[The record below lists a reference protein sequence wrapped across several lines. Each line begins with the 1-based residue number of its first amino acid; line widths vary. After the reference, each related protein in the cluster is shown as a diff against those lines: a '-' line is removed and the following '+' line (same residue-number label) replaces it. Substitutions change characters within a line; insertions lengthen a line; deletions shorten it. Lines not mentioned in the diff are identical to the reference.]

1 MMSLAAIVLI
11 ASVIIFALIGVPLV
25 WSLVLASVCSVAAG
39 GTLNALPI
47 LAQRMFA
54 GGLQYSMLAI
64 FFFVLAGAIM
74 QSGGLS
80 RRLVAFAN
88 SLVGHISGGASLV
101 CVMACAFFAAIS
113 GSAVATT
120 AAIGGIMYPEL
131 KRLGYPEDYAA
142 ALPAA
147 AGVLGVII
155 PPSVLFIIYGNITNV
170 SPGKLLMAGIVPGV
184 LGALFMCIIC
194 YILAKKRNYPKN
206 EGFVL
211 KDVWT
216 TFKDA
221 FWALLMPVII
231 LGGIYS
237 GIFTPTESGVVA
249 AGYGLVCAVFIY
261 KEMTW
266 DLFIRIIKESCRT
279 TGNVMILCMAAGAL
293 SYLLT
298 IYQIP
303 ATLSSFLIANVANRY
318 TFMLGVVVLLL
329 FLGMFMDV
337 GASIL
342 ILGPLLAPVAVAFGI
357 DPVQFGVIF
366 VFSMAIGQATP
377 PFGTDLFV
385 VCGFSGR
392 NVMAVG
398 KHSLLFCVALVA
410 VILSCI
416 FIPQVAT
423 ALPGIMVR

>member
-1 MMSLAAIVLI
+1 MTTAAIVLI
-11 ASVIIFALIGVPLV
+11 ISVIIFAIFGVPLV
-25 WSLVLASVCSVAAG
+25 WSLALACICSITAG
-39 GTLNALPI
+39 QTLNTLP
-47 LAQRMFA
+47 LLTQRVFA

-64 FFFVLAGAIM
+64 FFFVMAGAIM
-74 QSGGLS
+74 QYGGLS
-80 RRLVAFAN
+80 RRLVSFAN

-131 KRLGYPEDYAA
+131 KQLGYPEDYAA

-170 SPGKLLMAGIVPGV
+170 SPGKLLMAGIVPGF
-184 LGALFMCIIC
+184 LGALFMCVIC
-194 YILAKKRNYPKN
+194 YVLARIRKYPKN
-206 EGFVL
+206 QGFVL
-211 KDVWT
+211 KNVFVS
-216 TFKDA
+216 FKEA
-221 FWALLMPVII
+221 FWALMMPVII
-231 LGGIYS
+231 LGGIYT

-249 AGYGLVCAVFIY
+249 AGYGLLCAVLIY
-261 KEMTW
+261 REMSME
-266 DLFIRIIKESCRT
+266 LFIRIIKESCRT

-303 ATLSSFLIANVANRY
+303 ATLSSFLIANVSNRY
-318 TFMLGVVVLLL
+318 TFMAGVVILLL

-342 ILGPLLAPVAVAFGI
+342 ILGPLLAPVAAAFGI
-357 DPVQFGVIF
+357 DPVQFGLIF

-392 NVMAVG
+392 QVMAVG
-398 KHSLLFCVALVA
+398 KHSLVFCMALIA
-410 VILSCI
+410 VILLCM
-416 FIPQVAT
+416 FIPQIAT
-423 ALPGIMVR
+423 ALPGIMA

>member
-1 MMSLAAIVLI
+1 MSFAAIVLI
-11 ASVIIFALIGVPLV
+11 ASVIVFALVGVPLV
-25 WSLVLASVCSVAAG
+25 WSLVLASICSIAAG
-39 GTLNALPI
+39 GSLDMLPI
-47 LAQRMFA
+47 LTQRMFA

-74 QSGGLS
+74 QYGGLS

-101 CVMACAFFAAIS
+101 CVIACAFFAAIS

-155 PPSVLFIIYGNITNV
+155 PPSVLFIIYGNITSV
-170 SPGKLLMAGIVPGV
+170 SPGKLLMAGVIPGIM
-184 LGALFMCIIC
+184 GAAFMCVIC
-194 YILAKKRNYPKN
+194 YILAKKRNYPRN
-206 EGFVL
+206 EGF
-211 KDVWT
+211 DVKEVIR

-221 FWALLMPVII
+221 FWALLMPFII

-249 AGYGLVCAVFIY
+249 AGYGLVCALLIY
-261 KEMTW
+261 REMTW
-266 DLFIRIIKESCRT
+266 ELFARVIKESCRT

-303 ATLSSFLIANVANRY
+303 GALSAFLIANVANKY
-318 TFMLGVVVLLL
+318 TFMLGVIVLLL

-357 DPVQFGVIF
+357 DPIQFGVIF

-392 NVMAVG
+392 SVMSVG
-398 KHSLLFCVALVA
+398 KHSLVFCIALVL
-410 VILSCI
+410 VILLCV
-416 FIPQVAT
+416 FVPQIAT
-423 ALPGIMVR
+423 ALPSVMI

>member
-74 QSGGLS
+74 QYGGLS
-80 RRLVAFAN
+80 CRLVAFAN

-423 ALPGIMVR
+423 ALPGIMV

>member
-1 MMSLAAIVLI
+1 MTLASVVLI
-11 ASVIIFALIGVPLV
+11 LSVIIFAILGVPLV
-25 WSLVLASVCSVAAG
+25 WSLVLSCVCSTAAG
-39 GTLNALPI
+39 GSLNTLPV

-64 FFFVLAGAIM
+64 FFFVMAGSIM
-74 QSGGLS
+74 QYGGLS

-131 KRLGYPEDYAA
+131 ERLGYPKDYAA

-155 PPSVLFIIYGNITNV
+155 PPSVLFIIYGNITNI
-170 SPGKLLMAGIVPGV
+170 SPGKLLMAGIIPGF
-184 LGALFMCIIC
+184 LGAFFMCLIC
-194 YILAKKRNYPKN
+194 YVLAKKRNYPKN
-206 EGFVL
+206 ERFVL
-211 KDVWT
+211 KQVLES
-216 TFKDA
+216 FKEA
-221 FWALLMPVII
+221 FWALLMPGII
-231 LGGIYS
+231 LGGIYT

-249 AGYGLVCAVFIY
+249 AGYGLLCAVFIY
-261 KEMTW
+261 REMSWT
-266 DLFIRIIKESCRT
+266 LFIRIIKESCRT

-303 ATLSSFLIANVANRY
+303 ATLSSFLIANVSNRY
-318 TFMLGVVVLLL
+318 TFMMGVVILLL

-342 ILGPLLAPVAVAFGI
+342 ILGPLLAPVAAAFGV
-357 DPVQFGVIF
+357 DPVQFGLIF

-392 NVMAVG
+392 QVMAVG
-398 KHSLLFCVALVA
+398 KHSLIFCTALVA
-410 VILSCI
+410 VILLCM
-416 FIPQVAT
+416 FFPQIAT
-423 ALPGIMVR
+423 ALPNIMA

>member
-1 MMSLAAIVLI
+1 
-11 ASVIIFALIGVPLV
+11 
-25 WSLVLASVCSVAAG
+25 
-39 GTLNALPI
+39 
-47 LAQRMFA
+47 
-54 GGLQYSMLAI
+54 
-64 FFFVLAGAIM
+64 
-74 QSGGLS
+74 
-80 RRLVAFAN
+80 
-88 SLVGHISGGASLV
+88 
-101 CVMACAFFAAIS
+101 
-113 GSAVATT
+113 
-120 AAIGGIMYPEL
+120 
-131 KRLGYPEDYAA
+131 
-142 ALPAA
+142 
-147 AGVLGVII
+147 
-155 PPSVLFIIYGNITNV
+155 
-170 SPGKLLMAGIVPGV
+170 
-184 LGALFMCIIC
+184 
-194 YILAKKRNYPKN
+194 
-206 EGFVL
+206 
-211 KDVWT
+211 
-216 TFKDA
+216 
-221 FWALLMPVII
+221 
-231 LGGIYS
+231 
-237 GIFTPTESGVVA
+237 
-249 AGYGLVCAVFIY
+249 
-261 KEMTW
+261 
-266 DLFIRIIKESCRT
+266 
-279 TGNVMILCMAAGAL
+279 MILCMAAGAL

-423 ALPGIMVR
+423 ALPGIMV

>member
-74 QSGGLS
+74 QYGGLS

-211 KDVWT
+211 NDVWT

-410 VILSCI
+410 VILLCI

-423 ALPGIMVR
+423 ALPGIMV